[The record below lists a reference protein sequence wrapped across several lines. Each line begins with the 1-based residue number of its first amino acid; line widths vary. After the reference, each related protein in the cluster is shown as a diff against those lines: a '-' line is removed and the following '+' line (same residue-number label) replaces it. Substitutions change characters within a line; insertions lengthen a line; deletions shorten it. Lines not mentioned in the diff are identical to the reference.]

1 MEKAVTNSK
10 EHILVCLS
18 PAPSNTKIIQT
29 AAAMAKAFNATFS
42 ALYVKTPASASM
54 TAEDTERLLANI
66 RFSETSGAS
75 VVTVCGNDIA
85 FQIAE
90 YARLSG
96 VTKVVIGRTVIGKRR
111 FIGKPTLTEKSM
123 EK

>member
-54 TAEDTERLLANI
+54 TAEDAETILLFKLQNT
-66 RFSETSGAS
+66 R
-75 VVTVCGNDIA
+75 A
-85 FQIAE
+85 FPALQ
-90 YARLSG
+90 
-96 VTKVVIGRTVIGKRR
+96 
-111 FIGKPTLTEKSM
+111 KSS
-123 EK
+123 